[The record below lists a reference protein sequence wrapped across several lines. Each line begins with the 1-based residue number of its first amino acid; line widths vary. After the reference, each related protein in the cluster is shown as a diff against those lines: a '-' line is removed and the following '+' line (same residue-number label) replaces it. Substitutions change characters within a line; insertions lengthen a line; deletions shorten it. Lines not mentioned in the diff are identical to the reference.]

1 MTSSYAPA
9 PKNALN
15 KGARAKR
22 LLKSLLDPR
31 AYLHML
37 KIVNYY
43 NYSHVQPMRIIKHG
57 PMLEVSPDVVF
68 SNPERIEIG
77 SRVQIGSRCHLW
89 AGHAGGKIVIGD
101 DVLFG
106 PEVMVTAANYRFNDG
121 HPVTKQLMDE
131 ADITIGNDVWFGTRA
146 IVLAGSTIGDG
157 AIIGAETIVR
167 GDIPA
172 MSIAV
177 GQPAKIVGKREIK
190 SPDAARTSHTSGGD
204 C

>member
-1 MTSSYAPA
+1 
-9 PKNALN
+9 
-15 KGARAKR
+15 
-22 LLKSLLDPR
+22 
-31 AYLHML
+31 ML

-146 IVLAGSTIGDG
+146 IVLALSLIH
-157 AIIGAETIVR
+157 I
-167 GDIPA
+167 
-172 MSIAV
+172 
-177 GQPAKIVGKREIK
+177 
-190 SPDAARTSHTSGGD
+190 
-204 C
+204 